1 MSEIDSSQILDGTIV
16 NADINSA
23 ANIALSKL
31 ENGTRIPVKEANGD
45 LILSGTLSMDSHKI
59 NNGIANTDNAG
70 FIIYSQ
76 LTGAVSTINATITS
90 NQAVNLQ
97 PDRHIVNETPSG
109 TVNGTNTAFTL
120 ANSPVSGKVQ
130 VFKNGLLQLE
140 TDDYTISG
148 SIVTFVAA
156 PLTGSK
162 IRASYIKA

>member
-45 LILSGTLSMDSHKI
+45 LILGGLLSMSGKKI
-59 NNGIANTDNAG
+59 NNVEANTDNAG
-70 FIIYSQ
+70 AIVYSQ
-76 LTGAVSTINATITS
+76 LTGAISTVNATITS
-90 NQAVNLQ
+90 NQALNLQ
-97 PDRHIVNETPSG
+97 PDRYIVNEIPSG
-109 TVNGTNTAFTL
+109 TVNGTNAAFTL
-120 ANSPVSGKVQ
+120 ANTPVTGKVQ

-148 SIVTFVAA
+148 GTVTFVVA

-162 IRASYIKA
+162 IRITYIK